1 MQAPRSDSAG
11 PLSDS
16 PGPLPDPT
24 LAGTVIVGMS
34 GGVDSAVAA
43 LLLRDA
49 GYAVQ
54 GLFMS
59 NWEDDDD
66 AYCTTAADFQDA
78 RRVCETLGIVLH
90 RASFAEQYRERVFD
104 LFLREYSA
112 GRTPNPDVLC
122 NREIKFGVCLDYM
135 HRLGASWIATGH
147 YARLRQ
153 TPAGPQLLKAADTAK
168 DQSYFLHGVAAAA
181 LGRTLFPI
189 GELRKAE
196 VRRLAHAAGLPV
208 YDKPDSTGIC
218 FIGERPFREFLSRYL
233 RTEPGP
239 IENDRGM
246 ILGEH
251 RGLALYTL
259 GQRSGLCIG
268 GRAGTA
274 AAPWYVADKDTRR
287 NALIVV
293 QDQDHPLLLSD
304 AFDVEQMHWLT
315 SEAGTAAPA
324 DAAADVDAD
333 GGTLECAVKT
343 RYRQNDIDCTVRLHS
358 GVSSGSAALG
368 GSAAPIWRVNLSE
381 PARAVTPGQYAVFYR
396 GARCLGGGVIA
407 RRFNSRTAHGARG
420 ITYNSLFSVEGS

>member
-1 MQAPRSDSAG
+1 MQAPRPDS
-11 PLSDS
+11 LSA
-16 PGPLPDPT
+16 LPDPT
-24 LAGTVIVGMS
+24 LAGTIIVGMS

-43 LLLRDA
+43 MLLRDA

-59 NWEDDDD
+59 NWEDDD

-78 RRVCETLGIVLH
+78 RRVCETLGIALH
-90 RASFAEQYRERVFD
+90 RASFAEQYRERVFE

-112 GRTPNPDVLC
+112 GRTPNPDVVC

-153 TPAGPQLLKAADTAK
+153 SSAGPQLLKAADASK
-168 DQSYFLHGVAAAA
+168 DQSYFLHGVDAAA
-181 LGRTLFPI
+181 LGRTVFPI
-189 GELRKAE
+189 GELRKTE

-218 FIGERPFREFLSRYL
+218 FIGERPFQEFLSRHL

-239 IENDRGM
+239 MENDSGA

-259 GQRSGLCIG
+259 GQRSGLRIG

-274 AAPWYVADKDTRR
+274 AAPWYVADKDTQR

-304 AFDVEQMHWLT
+304 AFDVEQMRWLNF
-315 SEAGTAAPA
+315 
-324 DAAADVDAD
+324 DAD
-333 GGTLECAVKT
+333 GAGQPLECAVKT
-343 RYRQNDIDCTVRLHS
+343 RYRQNDLRCTVEQLA
-358 GVSSGSAALG
+358 GQAV
-368 GSAAPIWRVNLSE
+368 WRVNLTE

-396 GARCLGGGVIA
+396 DTRCLGGGVIA
-407 RRFNSRTAHGARG
+407 RRFNSRAAPGARG